1 VRHATDGFIWIRGKV
16 CNEDAPILEETLA
29 LLVELAKDLQ
39 DDDLMIRTRLSAGAG
54 DDTIDRD
61 AMDVL
66 ERAGFSINVHGLRR
80 TFATIV
86 AESSSDEMLAMRLIR
101 DRLPGQT
108 GRYIKRDLGELLNRH
123 TPLHLL
129 RGSVD
134 RVPGGLPTAS
144 EETWRECVGV
154 EPTPD

>member
-1 VRHATDGFIWIRGKV
+1 
-16 CNEDAPILEETLA
+16 
-29 LLVELAKDLQ
+29 
-39 DDDLMIRTRLSAGAG
+39 MTRSTAMRWMYSSERDSASTSTGCAG
-54 DDTIDRD
+54 R
-61 AMDVL
+61 
-66 ERAGFSINVHGLRR
+66 S
-80 TFATIV
+80 ATIV